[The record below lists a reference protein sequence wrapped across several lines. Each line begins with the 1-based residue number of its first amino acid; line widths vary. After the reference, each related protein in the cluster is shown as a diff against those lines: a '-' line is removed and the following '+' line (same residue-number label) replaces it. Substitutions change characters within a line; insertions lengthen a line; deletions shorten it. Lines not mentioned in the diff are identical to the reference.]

1 MPKSAMGSARP
12 SIRRFGALLVAL
24 VLAFVLAV
32 AVVIVPPISGRGAT
46 AEASTASGDGVNFGD
61 CSFRTGSGV
70 AEQWANQVC
79 WIDLTGL
86 PTTNGGAGSVTKKI
100 GDYTLTFDVKLDS
113 KGTTVKG
120 ATENSPWTYSAFG
133 KAGSGF
139 FERQASA
146 TAKDVVYI
154 NGGGLAR
161 YTFSNIKIV
170 DAAGRAVSNYRFAL
184 ADAES
189 TGADASPGEIL
200 DVSNTSSANN
210 KGVTAATKLTPS
222 GYKEACTAS
231 TANKAISGSG
241 IEPKAD
247 LWGTTGTLQR
257 DFICWDNEDSPSK
270 SGAYGGFIVGVNSPA
285 SMEIGIGTVG
295 GRGQQAFA
303 LGIGLSRVE
312 FAAKDRATVA
322 NAPEDYFLNST
333 SQTTANYS
341 AFSRNNAT
349 GAESTLTV
357 PSGGGTT
364 TLMRSLST
372 SGTPEDTL
380 GFRSTLQN
388 MANPAD
394 GFKRYDP
401 VWKCVLTAAGGS
413 ATTDTIREGSVPDGY
428 TLSKDEA
435 TGTSTLLASD
445 PQNKKINCTVNWESR
460 YKQGR
465 LNLAKTVDGNAAN
478 FAENALSSYTLHY
491 KCTAPAGFTAAYPDV
506 KLEGDMVVQ
515 PGAPASVGRLPQGSS
530 CTVTEVVPAAGAGTD
545 LTLSWNGAAA
555 ANPQAPVTVTI
566 PSNSSAPTAAASAQ
580 ANNNYT
586 YRAGKLDFSKT
597 ILGDPVTDGK
607 IGGTYQFRLVCDGTD
622 VRKDF
627 TLDLNQAK
635 PSNSTSVDG
644 IPVGRDCSVTPLSDL
659 TEEQRQTMELVGRQ
673 ATLNSTGLQPDSNG
687 AYHFTLP
694 DLGKDQSPTATMH
707 FDTSYRYLT
716 FPLVI
721 RKEVNGLAAGNADL
735 NGKQYTVNYRC
746 QADSGK
752 YNKQGDVSVEAG
764 EDASVDDVRA
774 GASCLVWENEPGDT
788 DNTLFKGA
796 TVQGTSVG
804 DNAASLSNADAK
816 TSPAITIRK
825 VTGTDQNRVTVTNTF
840 DPKLGTVDLKKLVN
854 SQVTGALP
862 ANYTFTFNCGTRNVR
877 TGDAG
882 QSRTAQLTG
891 TATVAADGTVRLKAT
906 DGDVNDQNG
915 SMGVPYGNTCTFG
928 ELTPRVAGGIQ
939 FATDVSSVKATV
951 TQPETT
957 ATVTNTF
964 TPAGNGLTITLRTGG
979 RSTLAPGSL
988 HYQLTCDNG
997 FSDAFDLKPNGTAS
1011 YTASQ
1016 VPKGTSCTLTE
1027 SGEDKTRTTEDGRTY
1042 PIDDT
1047 AEYLYAADEGDS
1059 VDTGNP
1065 GAFIIGGQS
1074 TMDVH
1079 HEYNLIQK
1087 PLTAAKKVQFND
1099 PNGLISDPRRKIK
1112 SERIFP
1118 VTIKCVDPDGTDVPQ
1133 NSSTV
1138 QQGSKTVDS
1147 SAAIGASCTVAEGD
1161 TTTAAGITLDKS
1173 IDVNGNHVDAGSTSF
1188 VVGNSGADVL
1198 FINTY
1203 TRRTTSIELEK
1214 KAVLPTDAIRTQYA
1228 NAGKSLQDALYDHT
1242 FTLVCKDPETGDTAT
1257 LQSQESDIKGE
1268 GTTTFT
1274 GVPVGADCQLT
1285 GDKFGSLALEMN
1297 DGKDDLKAFL
1307 RPAFVDWVVD
1317 RQGGNAYPDQTLTND
1332 TTTSPTFLTVD
1343 DAANNR
1349 VRLDNH
1355 YEYETSKVT
1364 LSKKLSGLAGNLD
1377 EIPDNYTFN
1386 FLAQCKAIGY
1396 QTSSPGE
1403 SSFIPEKLRPQDSY
1417 VIPTTLKKSDF
1428 KDGAYLSGEATVPA
1442 GSLCTFT
1449 EQNADNVPAALTI
1462 TPEQKVVR
1470 EYAPD
1475 PDADAAQDLH
1485 FVNKVERRTTPVRID
1500 VYNSGYLSGAN
1511 PDGYTAALRCTDPA
1525 STEKTL
1531 QFPLAGLGG
1540 SEMPRS
1546 NDAPGGGQTVNLPVG
1561 SRCTLDLTDSPALAA
1576 RGQLEVT
1583 AGQRTPLAQYG
1594 QWQGDNAAVPGASLS
1609 TLDTAKVTSADKA
1622 YTYTFD
1628 TAATLPSDQTDL
1640 TVAADIYHPRA
1651 RYDVQFTKTAAGPSS
1666 GAFKFSESCGGAAGD
1681 FTLEAGESHTIQ
1693 GVPVDS
1699 ECVVRETDDGNDQAT
1714 AVFEMTKHGEL
1725 VTPAAGSDGDVRFTV
1740 NPVTDPADTSTSGER
1755 WSLTASNTF
1764 PGMSV
1769 DKSIAGT
1776 PLGRATGELFETTLL
1791 LHDAAT
1797 MPVTYTVTNTGEYP
1811 LTGFAVRDPSLAGM
1825 SVTGNGATA
1834 TVGQDGTIPAN
1845 VCARPDTLAK
1855 GESFS
1860 CTFDVAI
1867 PAKPEETWRY
1877 PSGDDAAVTVTAKA
1891 AAGGATQTLTVS
1903 DSQGAYKPS
1912 ATLSWLLPETGQQ
1925 TLVWFLILGLLLFGY
1940 GAWRVSRRRE
1950 DGRATGAEMSAATGP
1965 GPEGGELVD
1974 V

>member
-1 MPKSAMGSARP
+1 MDNPDWAEIGVGTYNSSQA
-12 SIRRFGALLVAL
+12 IALGVAL
-24 VLAFVLAV
+24 SHTQL
-32 AVVIVPPISGRGAT
+32 PSTKNGAT
-46 AEASTASGDGVNFGD
+46 VKSSYEHA
-61 CSFRTGSGV
+61 
-70 AEQWANQVC
+70 
-79 WIDLTGL
+79 LTG
-86 PTTNGGAGSVTKKI
+86 A
-100 GDYTLTFDVKLDS
+100 DS
-113 KGTTVKG
+113 S
-120 ATENSPWTYSAFG
+120 ATYSAALRQGGNGASEKEFNIPSDG
-133 KAGSGF
+133 GYVTYFRTLNEAGTPTD
-139 FERQASA
+139 QL
-146 TAKDVVYI
+146 VY
-154 NGGGLAR
+154 R
-161 YTFSNIKIV
+161 
-170 DAAGRAVSNYRFAL
+170 
-184 ADAES
+184 S
-189 TGADASPGEIL
+189 TI
-200 DVSNTSSANN
+200 T
-210 KGVTAATKLTPS
+210 TPS
-222 GYKEACTAS
+222 GSSAFGRYEPEWTCTARS
-231 TANKAISGSG
+231 SNAQSAPAVTKLRSG
-241 IEPKAD
+241 
-247 LWGTTGTLQR
+247 
-257 DFICWDNEDSPSK
+257 
-270 SGAYGGFIVGVNSPA
+270 
-285 SMEIGIGTVG
+285 
-295 GRGQQAFA
+295 
-303 LGIGLSRVE
+303 
-312 FAAKDRATVA
+312 
-322 NAPEDYFLNST
+322 
-333 SQTTANYS
+333 
-341 AFSRNNAT
+341 
-349 GAESTLTV
+349 
-357 PSGGGTT
+357 
-364 TLMRSLST
+364 T
-372 SGTPEDTL
+372 SGDFTVT
-380 GFRSTLQN
+380 N
-388 MANPAD
+388 
-394 GFKRYDP
+394 DP
-401 VWKCVLTAAGGS
+401 
-413 ATTDTIREGSVPDGY
+413 
-428 TLSKDEA
+428 A
-435 TGTSTLLASD
+435 TGTSEVATKNLDNRDVS
-445 PQNKKINCTVNWESR
+445 CTVSWEPR
-460 YKQGR
+460 FKPGQ

-478 FAENALSSYTLHY
+478 FAENALSSYTLNY

-515 PGAPASVGRLPQGSS
+515 PGIPASVGQLPQGSS
-530 CTVTEVVPAAGAGTD
+530 CTVTEAAPAAGAGTD
-545 LTLSWNGAAA
+545 LTLSWNGATA

-566 PSNSSAPTAAASAQ
+566 PSNSSAPTAIASAQ

-607 IGGTYQFRLVCDGTD
+607 IGGTYQFRLVCDGTG

-627 TLDLNQAK
+627 TLDLNRAT
-635 PSNSTSVDG
+635 PSSSTSVDG

-673 ATLNSTGLQPDSNG
+673 ATLNGAGLQPDSSG

-694 DLGKDQSPTATMH
+694 DLGKGQSPTAAMH

-716 FPLVI
+716 FPLLI

-752 YNKQGDVSVEAG
+752 YTKQGHVSVGAG
-764 EDASVDDVRA
+764 AAASVDEVRA

-788 DNTLFKGA
+788 DNILFTGA
-796 TVQGTSVG
+796 TVQGTSVD
-804 DNAASLSNADAK
+804 DNSAPLSNADAK
-816 TSPAITIRK
+816 TNPAITIRK
-825 VTGTDQNRVTVTNTF
+825 VSGTDENRVTVTNTF

-862 ANYTFTFNCGTRNVR
+862 ASYTFSFNCGTRNVR
-877 TGDAG
+877 TGDVG

-891 TATVAADGTVRLKAT
+891 TAEVAADGTVRLKAT
-906 DGDVNDQNG
+906 DEDVNDQNG
-915 SMGVPYGNTCTFG
+915 SMGVPYGNTCTFV
-928 ELTPRVAGGIQ
+928 ESTPRVAGGIQ
-939 FATDVSSVKATV
+939 FATDVSNVKATV
-951 TQPETT
+951 TQPENM

-964 TPAGNGLTITLRTGG
+964 TPAGNGLTISLRTGG

-997 FSDAFDLKPNGTAS
+997 YSDAFDLAPGETMRH
-1011 YTASQ
+1011 TASQ
-1016 VPKGTSCTLTE
+1016 VPEGTGCTLTE
-1027 SGEDKTRTTEDGRTY
+1027 SGENKTRTTGDGRTY

-1065 GAFIIGGQS
+1065 GKFVIGEKS

-1087 PLTAAKKVQFND
+1087 PLTAAKKVQFDD

-1112 SERIFP
+1112 SERVFP

-1133 NSSTV
+1133 NTSSV
-1138 QQGSKTVDS
+1138 QQDSQTVDS

-1161 TTTAAGITLDKS
+1161 TTTAAGITLSKA
-1173 IDVNGNHVDAGSTSF
+1173 IEVNGDHVDAGSTSF
-1188 VVGNSGADVL
+1188 VVGDNGAGVL

-1228 NAGKSLQDALYDHT
+1228 NAGKNLQDALYDHT

-1257 LQSQESDIKGE
+1257 LQSQAGQIKGE
-1268 GTTTFT
+1268 GKTTFD

-1285 GDKFGSLALEMN
+1285 GDKFGSLELNMN
-1297 DGKDDLKAFL
+1297 DGNDDLKAFL
-1307 RPAFVDWVVD
+1307 RPAYVDWVVD
-1317 RQGGNAYPDQTLTND
+1317 REGGNAYPDQTLTGD
-1332 TTTSPTFLTVD
+1332 QTTSPAFFTVD

-1364 LSKKLSGLAGNLD
+1364 LSKELSGLAGNLD
-1377 EIPDNYTFN
+1377 EIPGDFTFN

-1403 SSFIPEKLRPQDSY
+1403 SSFIPEKLRPQNSY
-1417 VIPTTLKKSDF
+1417 IIPTTLKKSDF
-1428 KDGAYLSGEATVPA
+1428 TDGAYLSGEATVPA

-1449 EQNADNVPAALTI
+1449 EQDADNVPASLTI

-1470 EYAPD
+1470 EYAPN
-1475 PDADAAQDLH
+1475 PGPEAVQDLH

-1500 VYNSGYLSGAN
+1500 VYNSGYLNGAD

-1525 STEKTL
+1525 GTEKTL
-1531 QFPLAGLGG
+1531 RFPLAGLGG
-1540 SEMPRS
+1540 SEMPRT

-1561 SRCTLDLTDSPALAA
+1561 SQCTLDLTNSPALAA

-1583 AGQRTPLAQYG
+1583 AGERTPLAQYG
-1594 QWQGDNAAVPGASLS
+1594 QWQANTATVPKASLS
-1609 TLDTAKVTSADKA
+1609 TLGTADATSANKA
-1622 YTYTFD
+1622 YTYTFN
-1628 TAATLPSDQTDL
+1628 TAANLPSDQTGL

-1666 GAFKFSESCGGAAGD
+1666 GTFKFSENCSDAAGG
-1681 FTLEAGESHTIQ
+1681 FTLEAGKSHTIQ

-1725 VTPAAGSDGDVRFTV
+1725 ITPADGGAGDVRFTV

-1755 WSLTASNTF
+1755 WSLTANNTF

-1776 PLGRATGELFETTLL
+1776 PLGRATGELFDTTLL
-1791 LHDAAT
+1791 LHDAAQ

-1811 LTGFAVRDPSLAGM
+1811 LADFAVRDPSLAGM
-1825 SVTGNGATA
+1825 TVSGNGT
-1834 TVGQDGTIPAN
+1834 TVTVDQDGTIPAA
-1845 VCARPDTLAK
+1845 VCARPGTLPK

-1860 CTFDVAI
+1860 CAFDVAI

-1877 PSGDDAAVTVTAKA
+1877 PSGSDAAVTVTAKA
-1891 AAGGATQTLTVS
+1891 AAGGVTQTLRAR

-1940 GAWRVSRRRE
+1940 GAWRVFRRR
-1950 DGRATGAEMSAATGP
+1950 DDDTAAGGEMSASTGS

>member
-1 MPKSAMGSARP
+1 MPHNATRALTGIS
-12 SIRRFGALLVAL
+12 RRFGAL
-24 VLAFVLAV
+24 VLAFILAV
-32 AVVIVPPISGRGAT
+32 AAVVVPSVGGHGVTAGAAT
-46 AEASTASGDGVNFGD
+46 TSGDGVNFGD
-61 CSFRTGSGV
+61 CDFRKGSG
-70 AEQWANQVC
+70 ATEQWANQIC
-79 WIDLTGL
+79 WLDLGGL
-86 PTTNGGAGSVTKKI
+86 ESDGTITKKI
-100 GDYTLTFDVKLDS
+100 GDYTLTATVGVTHLGGSDLVNAPRVITAQS
-113 KGTTVKG
+113 KPAWDK
-120 ATENSPWTYSAFG
+120 AAFG
-133 KAGSGF
+133 SAGF
-139 FERQASA
+139 FEQDSRAQQ
-146 TAKDVVYI
+146 KDI
-154 NGGGLAR
+154 LRIQGGWARIKLSSIRITDANG
-161 YTFSNIKIV
+161 SQ
-170 DAAGRAVSNYRFAL
+170 VSNSRLFL
-184 ADAES
+184 ADAEA
-189 TGADASPGEIL
+189 TGAKSPGEWISVSASNGAQKIGSL
-200 DVSNTSSANN
+200 QSPNSSKTCQSRDGAGREPTNGKEWPSPHTDVMRDYVCWDAKGGDGQRGSFIVAMDNPDWAEIGVGTYNSSQAIALGVALGHTQLPSPKDGATVKSSYEHALTGTDSSA
-210 KGVTAATKLTPS
+210 T
-222 GYKEACTAS
+222 
-231 TANKAISGSG
+231 
-241 IEPKAD
+241 
-247 LWGTTGTLQR
+247 
-257 DFICWDNEDSPSK
+257 
-270 SGAYGGFIVGVNSPA
+270 
-285 SMEIGIGTVG
+285 
-295 GRGQQAFA
+295 
-303 LGIGLSRVE
+303 
-312 FAAKDRATVA
+312 
-322 NAPEDYFLNST
+322 
-333 SQTTANYS
+333 YS
-341 AFSRNNAT
+341 AALRQGGK
-349 GAESTLTV
+349 GASEKAFNI
-357 PSGGGTT
+357 PSGGGYVTYFR
-364 TLMRSLST
+364 TLNAAGTPTDQLVYRSTITAHDGSNAFDRYEPEWTCVAKSANAQTSVTLRSGT
-372 SGTPEDTL
+372 SGDYTVTND
-380 GFRSTLQN
+380 
-388 MANPAD
+388 
-394 GFKRYDP
+394 
-401 VWKCVLTAAGGS
+401 S
-413 ATTDTIREGSVPDGY
+413 ATGMSEI
-428 TLSKDEA
+428 A
-435 TGTSTLLASD
+435 TKNSD
-445 PQNKKINCTVNWESR
+445 NRDVSCTVSWEPR
-460 YKQGR
+460 FKPGQ

-515 PGAPASVGRLPQGSS
+515 PGAPASVGQLPQASS
-530 CTVTEVVPAAGAGTD
+530 CTVAEVVPAAGAGTD
-545 LTLSWNGAAA
+545 LTLSWNGATA

-566 PSNSSAPTAAASAQ
+566 PSNSSAPTAIASAQ

-597 ILGDPVTDGK
+597 ILGDPVSDGK

-659 TEEQRQTMELVGRQ
+659 TEEQRQTMELVGRK
-673 ATLNSTGLQPDSNG
+673 ATLNGAGLQPDSSG

-694 DLGKDQSPTATMH
+694 DLGKGQSPTATMH

-752 YNKQGDVSVEAG
+752 YNKQGDVSVGAG
-764 EDASVDDVRA
+764 AAASVDDVRA

-804 DNAASLSNADAK
+804 DNAASLSNADAR
-816 TSPAITIRK
+816 TNPAITIRK
-825 VTGTDQNRVTVTNTF
+825 VSGTDENRVTVTNTF
-840 DPKLGTVDLKKLVN
+840 DPKLGTVDLKKRVN
-854 SQVTGALP
+854 SRVTGKLP
-862 ANYTFTFNCGTRNVR
+862 DDYTFTFNCGTRNVR

-906 DGDVNDQNG
+906 DGDANDQNG

-928 ELTPRVAGGIQ
+928 ESTPKVAGGIQ
-939 FATDVSSVKATV
+939 FATNVSSVKATV
-951 TQPETT
+951 TQPENM
-957 ATVTNTF
+957 ATVTNEF
-964 TPAGNGLTITLRTGG
+964 TPAGNGLTISLRTGG
-979 RSTLAPGSL
+979 RATLAPSSL

-997 FSDAFDLKPNGTAS
+997 YSDDFDLAPNETMR

-1042 PIDDT
+1042 PIDDA
-1047 AEYLYAADEGDS
+1047 AEYLYAADEGES

-1065 GAFIIGGQS
+1065 GEFVIGEQS

-1133 NSSTV
+1133 NTSSV
-1138 QQGSKTVDS
+1138 QQDSQTVDS
-1147 SAAIGASCTVAEGD
+1147 SVAIGASCTVAEGD
-1161 TTTAAGITLDKS
+1161 TTTAAGITLSKA
-1173 IDVNGNHVDAGSTSF
+1173 IEVNGDHVDAGSTSF
-1188 VVGNSGADVL
+1188 KVGDHGANVL

-1203 TRRTTSIELEK
+1203 KRRTTSIELEK

-1257 LQSQESDIKGE
+1257 LQSQESHIKGE
-1268 GTTTFT
+1268 GTTHFD

-1285 GDKFGSLALEMN
+1285 GDKFGSLELNMN
-1297 DGKDDLKAFL
+1297 DGNDDLKAFL
-1307 RPAFVDWVVD
+1307 RPAYVDWVVD
-1317 RQGGNAYPDQTLTND
+1317 REGGNAYPDQTLAGD
-1332 TTTSPTFLTVD
+1332 KTTSPTFLTED
-1343 DAANNR
+1343 DPDENS

-1364 LSKKLSGLAGNLD
+1364 LSKELSGLAGNLD

-1403 SSFIPEKLRPQDSY
+1403 SSFIPEKLRPQNSY

-1428 KDGAYLSGEATVPA
+1428 KNGAYLSGEATVPA

-1449 EQNADNVPAALTI
+1449 EQDADNVPAALSI

-1470 EYAPD
+1470 EYAPN
-1475 PDADAAQDLH
+1475 PGPEAVQDLH

-1500 VYNSGYLSGAN
+1500 VYNSGYLNGAN

-1525 STEKTL
+1525 GTEKTL

-1540 SEMPRS
+1540 SEMPRT
-1546 NDAPGGGQTVNLPVG
+1546 NDAPSGGQTVNLPVG
-1561 SRCTLDLTDSPALAA
+1561 SQCTLDLTNSPALAA

-1594 QWQGDNAAVPGASLS
+1594 QWQGDNAAVTGASLS
-1609 TLDTAKVTSADKA
+1609 TLDTAKVTIANKA

-1666 GAFKFSESCGGAAGD
+1666 GTFKFSENCGDAPGD
-1681 FTLEAGESHTIQ
+1681 FTLEAGKSHTIQ

-1699 ECVVRETDDGNDQAT
+1699 QCVVRETDDGNNQAT
-1714 AVFEMTKHGEL
+1714 AVFEMTKHGDL
-1725 VTPAAGSDGDVRFTV
+1725 ITPAAGGAGDVRFTV
-1740 NPVTDPADTSTSGER
+1740 YPVTDPADTSTSGER

-1769 DKSIAGT
+1769 DKSIKGT
-1776 PLGRATGELFETTLL
+1776 PLGRATGELFDTMLL
-1791 LHDAAT
+1791 PHDAAQ

-1825 SVTGNGATA
+1825 TVSGNSTTA
-1834 TVGQDGTIPAN
+1834 TVDQDGAIPAD
-1845 VCARPDTLAK
+1845 VCARPGTLAN
-1855 GESFS
+1855 GDSFS
-1860 CTFDVAI
+1860 CSFDVAI
-1867 PAKPEETWRY
+1867 PAKQEETWRY
-1877 PSGDDAAVTVTAKA
+1877 PSGSDAAVTVTAKA
-1891 AAGGATQTLTVS
+1891 AAGGVTQTLRAR

-1940 GAWRVSRRRE
+1940 GAWRVSRRRD
-1950 DGRATGAEMSAATGP
+1950 DGTTAGAEMSASTGP